1 MATKKNETVEETQVA
16 DQTKQEISLA
26 EMQAEL
32 ARMMAEAKA
41 AKEEAQRML
50 EEAKKITA
58 GQVTTAERAAEIEA
72 DRLRGEE
79 LVEIKLFKDNG
90 KYKDDVFVGCNGETI
105 AIKRGERVKIK
116 RKFAEILDN
125 SEHQDYETA
134 VLIEQQTKKF
144 EAESANL

>member
-72 DRLRGEE
+72 DRLRARSWWRSSCSRITVSTRMMC
-79 LVEIKLFKDNG
+79 LSAV
-90 KYKDDVFVGCNGETI
+90 
-105 AIKRGERVKIK
+105 
-116 RKFAEILDN
+116 
-125 SEHQDYETA
+125 TA
-134 VLIEQQTKKF
+134 RPLPS
-144 EAESANL
+144 SAVSA